1 MQIDISK
8 LSHHPLNSL
17 IYTSS
22 SIDQLIVSI
31 KSVGMLEPLVINQN
45 NQIISGNRR
54 FQALKSLG
62 LDKVEVIKKD
72 IKKEEE
78 PLYLIHYNKQRVKK
92 ASEILNEIKTLREY
106 YGNNQGQRTDLDETY
121 STNGKSLNTSELISE
136 EVGMKKSNLYK
147 LIYIDKEWPETI
159 KLIDDGK
166 ITISQAYVEAKRR
179 VVFKN
184 ISKKK
189 PQSRNGIPH
198 YSDLF
203 TIYNKSSTSMDELDD
218 QSVDMIMT
226 SPPYFRQ
233 RNYGVDNQIG
243 LETDLD
249 DYLDNLME
257 VFDECYRV
265 LSDTGSLF
273 LVIGD
278 KYIDGHL
285 QSVPHKVAI
294 RMMENH
300 WIQRNCIVWRKTN
313 NKPEAVKNRFTTSTE
328 FIFFFTKV
336 KSGYYFDMDSI
347 RVPYKVSGNKI
358 LSDVRAPRHHSIK
371 GDFKVNTPVFQNPNG
386 KVPKDFFDTD
396 IIETSKVSTGIGK
409 DIGLDDIEHGAVYP
423 TELCEKPI
431 LSTTKEGDLVL
442 DPFCG
447 SGSTG
452 EVSLKYGRRFVGYEI
467 NPNYVELSEMR
478 LNQLELLS
486 GK

>member
-1 MQIDISK
+1 VQIQLSK
-8 LSHHPLNSL
+8 LKHHPLNSL

-31 KSVGMLEPLVINQN
+31 KSVGLLEPLVINKK

-62 LDKVEVIKKD
+62 LDEVEVIKKD

-106 YGNNQGQRTDLDETY
+106 YGNHQGQRTDLDETF
-121 STNGKSLNTSELISE
+121 STNGKSGSLNSSELISE

-147 LIYIDKEWPETI
+147 LLYIDKEWPETI

-189 PQSRNGIPH
+189 SQSSNGIPNH
-198 YSDLF
+198 SDLF
-203 TIYNKSSTSMDELDD
+203 TIYNKSSTSMDELED
-218 QSVDMIMT
+218 QSVQMIMT

-233 RNYGVDNQIG
+233 RNYGVENQIG
-243 LETDLD
+243 LEKDLD

-265 LSDTGSLF
+265 LSDKGSLF
-273 LVIGD
+273 IVIGD

-313 NKPEAVKNRFTTSTE
+313 PKPEAVQNRFTTCTE
-328 FIFFFTKV
+328 FIFFFTKH
-336 KSGYYFDMDSI
+336 KSDYYFDIDSI
-347 RVPYKVSGNKI
+347 RDPYKGGE
-358 LSDVRAPRHHSIK
+358 LSDVRSPRHHSIK

-447 SGSTG
+447 SGTTG
-452 EVSLKYGRRFVGYEI
+452 KVALKYGRKFVGYEI

-478 LNQLELLS
+478 LNRS
-486 GK
+486 CIS

>member
-1 MQIDISK
+1 MI
-8 LSHHPLNSL
+8 
-17 IYTSS
+17 
-22 SIDQLIVSI
+22 SI
-31 KSVGMLEPLVINQN
+31 KSVGLLEPLVINQN

-62 LDKVEVIKKD
+62 LDKVEVIRKN

-78 PLYLIHYNKQRVKK
+78 ALYLIHYNKQRVKK

-106 YGNNQGQRTDLDETY
+106 YGNHQGQRTDLDETF

-159 KLIDDGK
+159 KLIDEGK
-166 ITISQAYVEAKRR
+166 ITVSQAYVEAKRR

-189 PQSRNGIPH
+189 KPQSRNGIPNH
-198 YSDLF
+198 SDLF

-243 LETDLD
+243 LEKDLD

-265 LSDTGSLF
+265 LSDKGSLF

-313 NKPEAVKNRFTTSTE
+313 PKPEAVQNRFTTCTE
-328 FIFFFTKV
+328 FIFFFTKH
-336 KSGYYFDMDSI
+336 KSDYYFDIDSI
-347 RVPYKVSGNKI
+347 RDPYKGGE
-358 LSDVRAPRHHSIK
+358 LSDVRSPRHHSIN
-371 GDFKVNTPVFQNPNG
+371 GQFKVNTPVFQNPMG
-386 KVPKDFFDTD
+386 KVPKDFFNIDL
-396 IIETSKVSTGIGK
+396 IETSKVSSGIGK
-409 DIGLDDIEHGAVYP
+409 DLGMDDIEHGAVYP

-447 SGSTG
+447 SGTTG

-478 LNQLELLS
+478 LNRS
-486 GK
+486 CIS

>member
-1 MQIDISK
+1 M
-8 LSHHPLNSL
+8 
-17 IYTSS
+17 
-22 SIDQLIVSI
+22 SI
-31 KSVGMLEPLVINQN
+31 KSVGLLEPLVINQN

-54 FQALKSLG
+54 CQALKSLG
-62 LDKVEVIKKD
+62 LDKVEVIRKN

-78 PLYLIHYNKQRVKK
+78 ALYLIHYNKQRVKK

-159 KLIDDGK
+159 RLIDEGK

-189 PQSRNGIPH
+189 PQISNGIPNH
-198 YSDLF
+198 SDLF

-218 QSVDMIMT
+218 ESVNMIMT

-233 RNYGVDNQIG
+233 RNYGVENQIG
-243 LETDLD
+243 LEKDLD

-265 LSDTGSLF
+265 LSDKGSLF

-300 WIQRNCIVWRKTN
+300 WIQRNCIVWKKTN
-313 NKPEAVKNRFTTSTE
+313 PKPEAVKNRFTTSTE
-328 FIFFFTKV
+328 FIFFFTKH
-336 KSGYYFDMDSI
+336 KSDYYFDMDSI
-347 RVPYKVSGNKI
+347 RDSYKVVDEDKI

-371 GDFKVNTPVFQNPNG
+371 GDFKVNTPVFQNPMG
-386 KVPKDFFDTD
+386 KVPKDFFGIDL
-396 IIETSKVSTGIGK
+396 IETSKVSSGIGK
-409 DIGLDDIEHGAVYP
+409 DLGMDDIEHGAVYP

-431 LSTTKEGDLVL
+431 LATSQEGDLVL

-447 SGSTG
+447 SGTTG
-452 EVSLKYGRRFVGYEI
+452 EVALKYGRMFVGYEI
-467 NPNYVELSEMR
+467 NPNYIELSEMR
-478 LNQLELLS
+478 LNKS
-486 GK
+486 CSC

>member
-1 MQIDISK
+1 
-8 LSHHPLNSL
+8 
-17 IYTSS
+17 
-22 SIDQLIVSI
+22 
-31 KSVGMLEPLVINQN
+31 
-45 NQIISGNRR
+45 
-54 FQALKSLG
+54 
-62 LDKVEVIKKD
+62 
-72 IKKEEE
+72 
-78 PLYLIHYNKQRVKK
+78 
-92 ASEILNEIKTLREY
+92 
-106 YGNNQGQRTDLDETY
+106 
-121 STNGKSLNTSELISE
+121 
-136 EVGMKKSNLYK
+136 
-147 LIYIDKEWPETI
+147 
-159 KLIDDGK
+159 
-166 ITISQAYVEAKRR
+166 
-179 VVFKN
+179 
-184 ISKKK
+184 
-189 PQSRNGIPH
+189 
-198 YSDLF
+198 
-203 TIYNKSSTSMDELDD
+203 MDELDD

-265 LSDTGSLF
+265 LSDKGSLF
-273 LVIGD
+273 IVIGD

-409 DIGLDDIEHGAVYP
+409 DIGLDGIEHGAVYP

>member
-1 MQIDISK
+1 
-8 LSHHPLNSL
+8 
-17 IYTSS
+17 
-22 SIDQLIVSI
+22 
-31 KSVGMLEPLVINQN
+31 
-45 NQIISGNRR
+45 
-54 FQALKSLG
+54 
-62 LDKVEVIKKD
+62 
-72 IKKEEE
+72 
-78 PLYLIHYNKQRVKK
+78 
-92 ASEILNEIKTLREY
+92 
-106 YGNNQGQRTDLDETY
+106 
-121 STNGKSLNTSELISE
+121 
-136 EVGMKKSNLYK
+136 
-147 LIYIDKEWPETI
+147 
-159 KLIDDGK
+159 
-166 ITISQAYVEAKRR
+166 
-179 VVFKN
+179 
-184 ISKKK
+184 
-189 PQSRNGIPH
+189 
-198 YSDLF
+198 
-203 TIYNKSSTSMDELDD
+203 MDELDD

-265 LSDTGSLF
+265 LSDKGSLF
-273 LVIGD
+273 IVIGD

-313 NKPEAVKNRFTTSTE
+313 PKPEAVQNRFTTCTE
-328 FIFFFTKV
+328 FIFFFTKH
-336 KSGYYFDMDSI
+336 KSDYYFDIDSI
-347 RVPYKVSGNKI
+347 RDPYKGGE
-358 LSDVRAPRHHSIK
+358 LSDVRSPRHHSIK